1 MKQLYYFFIV
11 MCYQYFNLLKAVLI
25 VYPIQ
30 DLQYAFLRAAKEGE
44 LDKVK
49 DFIKRGYSVNTR
61 NQVKFVQSA
70 RLFTSCHSL
79 YIQTKCTSIHVFTSY
94 SFHLVG
100 REECSA
106 PCCIR
111 WPC

>member
-1 MKQLYYFFIV
+1 

-49 DFIKRGYSVNTR
+49 DFIKRGYSVDTR

-70 RLFTSCHSL
+70 HVCLLPVIHCTYRQSALPVMCSL
-79 YIQTKCTSIHVFTSY
+79 LILSI
-94 SFHLVG
+94 L
-100 REECSA
+100 
-106 PCCIR
+106 
-111 WPC
+111 